1 MSVIFTPFLFQS
13 AMQAITPILLASLAG
28 VLCGRVGVFN
38 LALEGQMLV
47 GAFAAI
53 VGSYFTHSALG
64 GVAAAMAGAVAFSLV
79 LAYGATV
86 FRGDPVVIGI
96 GMNLLAS
103 GLTAYLL
110 RGTFGVS
117 GAFSDPGI
125 VGLGRIAIPP
135 LIGVP
140 VLGWAFGRQ
149 SALTWVAW
157 ALTALVSVVLFKTPV
172 GLRLRG
178 VGEEPDAA
186 ETLGVDIARYRVVT
200 VLVARGA
207 DRARGRAAVARRCQR
222 ICRGHERRARM
233 DRGRRGDAWAQQPP
247 LRRRGLRSFRLRRCV
262 EHQFAKPGSAEPV
275 DRHFALSRDA
285 RGACHQPPP
294 TNSRPS
300 ASCGSRRGERFP
312 SARPDREQLWT
323 PIGNQ
328 IASRLTRTSTGDPS
342 GGHLRRRRKSP
353 ASTRQRPAPA
363 RSSAISSPSTR
374 WETTRLR

>member
-53 VGSYFTHSALG
+53 VGSYFTQSALG

-110 RGTFGVS
+110 RVIFGVS
-117 GAFSDPGI
+117 GTFSDPGI

-186 ETLGVDIARYRVVT
+186 ETLGVDVARYRVVT
-200 VLVARGA
+200 VLVAGALTGLAGAQLSLGAVSVFAEDMSAGRGWIAVVAVMLGRNNPLYVAAACVLFGFA
-207 DRARGRAAVARRCQR
+207 DALSINLQSQGLPNQLTDISPYLATLAALV
-222 ICRGHERRARM
+222 ISH
-233 DRGRRGDAWAQQPP
+233 
-247 LRRRGLRSFRLRRCV
+247 RRRTRAPRP
-262 EHQFAKPGSAEPV
+262 HAEV
-275 DRHFALSRDA
+275 AA
-285 RGACHQPPP
+285 A
-294 TNSRPS
+294 S
-300 ASCGSRRGERFP
+300 ASLAP
-312 SARPDREQLWT
+312 PA
-323 PIGNQ
+323 
-328 IASRLTRTSTGDPS
+328 DP
-342 GGHLRRRRKSP
+342 
-353 ASTRQRPAPA
+353 
-363 RSSAISSPSTR
+363 RS
-374 WETTRLR
+374 

>member
-200 VLVARGA
+200 VLVAGALTGLAGAQLSLGAVSVFAEDMSAGRGWIAVVAVMLGRNNPLYVAAACVLFGFADALSINLQSQGLPNQLTDISPYLATLAALVISHRRRTRAPRPPAEVAAASASPAPVATGGSTLDA
-207 DRARGRAAVARRCQR
+207 DR
-222 ICRGHERRARM
+222 
-233 DRGRRGDAWAQQPP
+233 
-247 LRRRGLRSFRLRRCV
+247 
-262 EHQFAKPGSAEPV
+262 
-275 DRHFALSRDA
+275 
-285 RGACHQPPP
+285 
-294 TNSRPS
+294 
-300 ASCGSRRGERFP
+300 GSRFR
-312 SARPDREQLWT
+312 AD
-323 PIGNQ
+323 
-328 IASRLTRTSTGDPS
+328 
-342 GGHLRRRRKSP
+342 
-353 ASTRQRPAPA
+353 
-363 RSSAISSPSTR
+363 
-374 WETTRLR
+374 